1 MHKHP
6 RAPGGSPKEAEDDK
20 SSAFFIIL
28 PHTGSNPACPLFKAV
43 YLLFLRHPEGIIFK
57 HLPDY
62 REELAELYSKIRGE
76 KLDNKMLQSVMDVT
90 DPFKNSINEKV
101 ARIREAFIANIDER
115 IAREYIVVGGRGATK
130 SIAIPRDLVRWE

>member
-1 MHKHP
+1 M
-6 RAPGGSPKEAEDDK
+6 
-20 SSAFFIIL
+20 FY
-28 PHTGSNPACPLFKAV
+28 HTGPNPACPLFKAV

-101 ARIREAFIANIDER
+101 ARIREAFIAHIDDR
-115 IAREYIVVGGRGATK
+115 IAQEYIILGERGATK